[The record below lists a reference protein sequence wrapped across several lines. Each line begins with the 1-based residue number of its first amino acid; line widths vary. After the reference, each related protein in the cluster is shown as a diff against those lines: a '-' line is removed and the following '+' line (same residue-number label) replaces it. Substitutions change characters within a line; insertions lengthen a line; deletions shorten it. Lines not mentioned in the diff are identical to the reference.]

1 MNILAIP
8 TLYTP
13 DDLLRMPDSK
23 SFELVDGHLVERNM
37 GMESSEVIVLLGR
50 KLGNHCEPL
59 RLGRI
64 FDGEAGYQCFPD
76 APNRVRKPDVSFV
89 ALERMPVTPKGWATV
104 APDMAAEVLSPN
116 DLACEVDSK
125 VDEYRAAGVRLVW
138 VINPERHIVYVHRLT
153 GPGAILRDGDELTGE
168 DVIPGFR
175 CPVRELFPTL

>member
-1 MNILAIP
+1 MNILATP
-8 TLYTP
+8 PHYTP

-23 SFELVDGHLVERNM
+23 SYELVDGHLVERHM
-37 GMESSEVIVLLGR
+37 GMESSESNGNLIF
-50 KLGNHCEPL
+50 KLKEHCTPR

-64 FDGEAGYQCFPD
+64 FEAEAGYQCFPD
-76 APNRVRKPDVSFV
+76 APNRVRKPDASFV
-89 ALERMPVTPKGWATV
+89 AMDRMPVAPKGWATI

-116 DLACEVDSK
+116 DIAYEIDAK
-125 VDEYRAAGVRLVW
+125 VDEYRAAGVRLIW

-168 DVIPGFR
+168 NVIPGFR